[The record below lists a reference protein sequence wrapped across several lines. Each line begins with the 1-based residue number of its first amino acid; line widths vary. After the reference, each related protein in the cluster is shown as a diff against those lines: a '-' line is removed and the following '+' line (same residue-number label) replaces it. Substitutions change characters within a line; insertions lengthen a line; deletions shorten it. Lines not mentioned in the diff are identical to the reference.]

1 MLATRTRRISDYFNS
16 SDKKFMKHFVLE
28 KLINLL
34 ITVYNEIRK
43 ILCRVIMRAIASE
56 EITLENIKCKC
67 TLI

>member
-1 MLATRTRRISDYFNS
+1 
-16 SDKKFMKHFVLE
+16 MKHFVLE

>member
-1 MLATRTRRISDYFNS
+1 
-16 SDKKFMKHFVLE
+16 MKHFNLE

-43 ILCRVIMRAIASE
+43 LLCRVITREIASE
-56 EITLENIKCKC
+56 EITLENIKC